1 MLTTCWRPEGY
12 KIKSALPFK
21 IFLTLDDF
29 LLTSKKKFLERI
41 SSHCLITIQMLGH
54 VPCTPRVVCTLSS
67 NCYTM
72 RWSIISL
79 QEAQKFHPQFIGIY
93 GHTHIFYPMSFF
105 CLKRSTSFQ
114 GTFFIMSK
122 LDINQ
127 IFWPISVFVKY
138 ANSNNM
144 LLSKCS
150 FPISSNVGDQNTFW
164 LVASN
169 GPNISSTPLKQ
180 WGFRQCLPFS
190 WTTIRGKHL
199 RQPITIMGVVDN
211 VRAWRQLI
219 PNINLLPNKEV
230 VSLHYR
236 KSYF

>member
-21 IFLTLDDF
+21 IFLTLDEF

-41 SSHCLITIQMLGH
+41 SSHCVITIQMLGH

-114 GTFFIMSK
+114 GTFFIKNVKIWYKSDFFTK
-122 LDINQ
+122 NYATCNIHNLIFEINMNHIQ
-127 IFWPISVFVKY
+127 VWII
-138 ANSNNM
+138 
-144 LLSKCS
+144 LL
-150 FPISSNVGDQNTFW
+150 
-164 LVASN
+164 
-169 GPNISSTPLKQ
+169 
-180 WGFRQCLPFS
+180 
-190 WTTIRGKHL
+190 
-199 RQPITIMGVVDN
+199 
-211 VRAWRQLI
+211 
-219 PNINLLPNKEV
+219 
-230 VSLHYR
+230 
-236 KSYF
+236 